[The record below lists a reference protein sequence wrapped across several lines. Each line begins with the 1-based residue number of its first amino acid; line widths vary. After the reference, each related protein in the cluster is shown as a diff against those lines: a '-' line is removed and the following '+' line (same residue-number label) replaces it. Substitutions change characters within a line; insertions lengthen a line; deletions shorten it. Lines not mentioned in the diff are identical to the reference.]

1 MDGSNMS
8 NTQRTFKSI
17 LEKHGT
23 DSKFIQTL
31 MNVFNE
37 RRKRNNLKQMLNNAK
52 SAQQSNYI
60 IMALFFI
67 VMIAIIV
74 TVTLTVSG
82 FCNMSDLNYDPI
94 ILIVLFIVF
103 LVCYKW

>member
-23 DSKFIQTL
+23 DSKIIQTS

>member
-1 MDGSNMS
+1 MS
-8 NTQRTFKSI
+8 NTQKTFKSI
-17 LEKHGT
+17 LEAHNIG
-23 DSKFIQTL
+23 SPIIQTS